1 MRNSWEKL
9 RKLEDQYSITWKQYS
24 KMKQREKERCK
35 IPKKLFKKMSQNS
48 RTCFLDAK
56 KPPGVRCHL
65 YQSISHWNT
74 GKLRSDKERVL
85 KASREKEGRGHM
97 KTIRNQKGSRY
108 LNSGT
113 GSQEK
118 IESNTFKA
126 LKEIV
131 SKI

>member
-1 MRNSWEKL
+1 
-9 RKLEDQYSITWKQYS
+9 
-24 KMKQREKERCK
+24 
-35 IPKKLFKKMSQNS
+35 
-48 RTCFLDAK
+48 
-56 KPPGVRCHL
+56 
-65 YQSISHWNT
+65 
-74 GKLRSDKERVL
+74 
-85 KASREKEGRGHM
+85 M